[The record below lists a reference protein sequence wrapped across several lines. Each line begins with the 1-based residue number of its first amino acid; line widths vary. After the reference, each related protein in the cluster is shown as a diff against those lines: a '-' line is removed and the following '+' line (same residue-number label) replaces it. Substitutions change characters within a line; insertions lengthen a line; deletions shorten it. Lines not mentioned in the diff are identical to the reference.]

1 MCHDFVLYL
10 DFIYHMWYNTIQRA
24 RTKTRRCCRWQP
36 RKPGQGIVP
45 EFSQTLPSLS
55 DGSICFHA
63 ITSFLTSFLYPFF
76 ILSYGPRC
84 FPRKEQRGFFFVHR
98 NNVLC
103 IRANCV
109 ELKLYKRNWVPV
121 GLNLFLP
128 VFTVLFSLTLTC
140 CVVRLYSPHRLFP
153 GPVVHIKGC
162 GCFCFRSF
170 FVCIRACTK
179 DRHWL

>member
-45 EFSQTLPSLS
+45 EFSQTLPSIS

-63 ITSFLTSFLYPFF
+63 VTSFLTSFLYPFLRTPLLSPQRAAG
-76 ILSYGPRC
+76 ILFAY
-84 FPRKEQRGFFFVHR
+84 R

-103 IRANCV
+103 ICANCV
-109 ELKLYKRNWVPV
+109 ELELYKRNWVPA

-128 VFTVLFSLTLTC
+128 VCTTWFPLTLTC
-140 CVVRLYSPHRLFP
+140 LLSACIHPI
-153 GPVVHIKGC
+153 G
-162 GCFCFRSF
+162 F
-170 FVCIRACTK
+170 FLGRWFI
-179 DRHWL
+179 